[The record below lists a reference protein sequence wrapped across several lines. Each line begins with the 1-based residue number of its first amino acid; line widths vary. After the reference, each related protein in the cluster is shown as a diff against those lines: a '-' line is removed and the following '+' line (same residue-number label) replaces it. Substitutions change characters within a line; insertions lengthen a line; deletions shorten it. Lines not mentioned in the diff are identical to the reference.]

1 VTYRRAE
8 WCRLRGGRCDGLAL
22 QGTYFENRNCDIVCP
37 CSTSG
42 LSALGDFDRCYVAL
56 AFHVDPGDV
65 DGIDVSGLPV
75 AVVADAPPLMG
86 EGDWR
91 GGITDG
97 CGRLPRSGRGA
108 RGSLLGSARGP
119 MEGLAHSSGRCLA
132 GGCPDGVRR

>member
-91 GGITDG
+91 VGLLMDAAASQDQAEA
-97 CGRLPRSGRGA
+97 LVAVFSGQRVARWRVWLTRRGDA
-108 RGSLLGSARGP
+108 WL
-119 MEGLAHSSGRCLA
+119 
-132 GGCPDGVRR
+132 GCPDGVRR